1 MKFHW
6 FNLMPYPYLP
16 DDFRQTHRSVW
27 VDIDS
32 RLYDPVKGH
41 TVYNDYLDLLEFAA
55 EQGFD
60 RHHPRH
66 RLALARRRLAAAHLA
81 LSQRGP
87 QLAAPARLRL
97 AAAASALH
105 ALSPLAVLARGFA
118 VVHTADGRVLR
129 DASDT
134 TPGDELDIRL
144 AAGSLRTRV
153 LTRS

>member
-1 MKFHW
+1 MTIRAAAFHEPG
-6 FNLMPYPYLP
+6 LLA
-16 DDFRQTHRSVW
+16 
-27 VDIDS
+27 
-32 RLYDPVKGH
+32 RL
-41 TVYNDYLDLLEFAA
+41 
-55 EQGFD
+55 QQQ
-60 RHHPRH
+60 HPRH